1 MSNDAASQI
10 VRRQFHTSSSDHAL
24 PPPVD
29 EFFRWRWGEEAW
41 MLLGLP
47 AGDASRA
54 LDSGTVE
61 DSLMVAFMT
70 EASCATGDSDDEFD
84 IMCEIAVGSV

>member
-1 MSNDAASQI
+1 
-10 VRRQFHTSSSDHAL
+10 
-24 PPPVD
+24 
-29 EFFRWRWGEEAW
+29 

-54 LDSGTVE
+54 LDSGTME
-61 DSLMVAFMT
+61 DSLIVAFIT
-70 EASCATGDSDDEFD
+70 EASCATGDSDGEFD